1 MVLDAD
7 LDAPGVA
14 SMLAGHGGA
23 TAPWGIVDYLLE
35 RRLMRDVQPDAVIH
49 LAARPRVRF
58 TVEQPLQSSTANL
71 LGTIAVLDSL
81 LRAELIGKTRFVPCV
96 LLGKEITRRVASE
109 VQNDLGAMLDLVERD
124 GERIILDRRGKSV
137 AALVPITDIG
147 LLREIEG
154 RLDNEAATEA
164 HKKADQLP

>member
-1 MVLDAD
+1 
-7 LDAPGVA
+7 
-14 SMLAGHGGA
+14 
-23 TAPWGIVDYLLE
+23 
-35 RRLMRDVQPDAVIH
+35 
-49 LAARPRVRF
+49 
-58 TVEQPLQSSTANL
+58 
-71 LGTIAVLDSL
+71 
-81 LRAELIGKTRFVPCV
+81 
-96 LLGKEITRRVASE
+96 
-109 VQNDLGAMLDLVERD
+109 MLDLVERD